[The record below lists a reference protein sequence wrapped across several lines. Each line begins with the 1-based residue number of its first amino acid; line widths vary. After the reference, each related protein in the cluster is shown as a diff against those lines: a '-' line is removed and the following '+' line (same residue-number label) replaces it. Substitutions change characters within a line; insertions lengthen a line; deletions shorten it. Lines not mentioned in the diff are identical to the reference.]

1 MSPKKVNF
9 SSFLASHE
17 VTSCVYIDFV
27 CILVTLVMFGVNATE
42 QETCFSQH
50 VSLLKLL
57 RNCATTALQHPRMKI
72 QEMQEATARLD
83 DAKDICFCCSSQ
95 NFYFV

>member
-27 CILVTLVMFGVNATE
+27 CILVTPGMFGVNATG

-50 VSLLKLL
+50 AS
-57 RNCATTALQHPRMKI
+57 
-72 QEMQEATARLD
+72 
-83 DAKDICFCCSSQ
+83 
-95 NFYFV
+95 